1 MNQFGAPLDEQW
13 RVHLQ
18 SEFDSEYMRQLS
30 SFLQGQEARDKII
43 YPAKH
48 DIFASLNAVPPKDVK
63 VVILGQDP
71 YHGPDQAHGLSFSVP
86 RGLPI
91 PPSLLNIYKEIEGD
105 VKCNRPMHGDLNCW
119 AKQGVL
125 LLNSVL
131 TVEQAKAG
139 SHQNKGWEKFTDA
152 IINTLD
158 QYTQNTVFLLWGAYA
173 QKKGC
178 VIDQQRHLV
187 LQAPHPSPLSAYRG
201 FFGCRHFSKTN
212 DYLLQN
218 GYSAIDW
225 QVD

>member
-30 SFLQGQEARDKII
+30 SFLQGQEDRDKII

-86 RGLPI
+86 
-91 PPSLLNIYKEIEGD
+91 
-105 VKCNRPMHGDLNCW
+105 
-119 AKQGVL
+119 
-125 LLNSVL
+125 
-131 TVEQAKAG
+131 TKAG
-139 SHQNKGWEKFTDA
+139 SHQNKGWEKFTDV